1 MLKKLIDLANTL
13 DVMGL
18 EKEANDVDAFI
29 RRLSKMIK
37 FASNCE
43 NHDDDAITFFE
54 EDLDTDKD
62 INEEYPELQ
71 DAESEE

>member
-71 DAESEE
+71 DDESEE

>member
-62 INEEYPELQ
+62 ISEEYPELE
-71 DAESEE
+71 DDGNKD